1 MTTQELT
8 IKDITALIPELFAVM
23 ATSYQQMFRVTP
35 DDEIKTQML
44 KEFKESLRFET
55 GKVYIKLIA
64 GYSVYGFIVISQTDK
79 QFKFGDLLK
88 AKSWQAPER
97 NFRRGNIFQLSKGGV
112 NWHGI
117 G

>member
-1 MTTQELT
+1 MNGKT
-8 IKDITALIPELFAVM
+8 ITDIIDLIPTLFDTM
-23 ATSYQQMFRVTP
+23 ATSYQQMFCITP
-35 DDEIKTQML
+35 DDEYLTQML
-44 KEFKESLRFET
+44 QEFKESLHFDV
-55 GKVYIKLIA
+55 GQVYIKLI
-64 GYSVYGFIVISQTDK
+64 GKNGVCGFIVINPSDK

-97 NFRRGNIFQLSKGGV
+97 NFRRGNIFNLAKAGV